1 MYKIIAEDGQEYGP
15 ATAGEMRRW
24 RAENRINAQK
34 LVMHKTAPPCRLATF
49 LAALA
54 LLALTGCRRAPSF
67 ESFGWQMIEVDRAP
81 EQVAGA
87 VYATHDEMADWKTDK
102 DGKRYDPSF
111 SEHGRSWKA
120 GDHGPG
126 SAIGETTFGSKGGAE
141 CVITRITV
149 EGRPLLI
156 YLKSNDDKTAMEL
169 HNAFVSNLVKQG
181 VKPRSKWPP
190 TQ

>member
-1 MYKIIAEDGQEYGP
+1 MRPITVEDGQDYGP
-15 ATAGEMRRW
+15 ATADEMRRW
-24 RAENRINAQK
+24 RTENRISTQTLALHEN
-34 LVMHKTAPPCRLATF
+34 APPRRLPVF
-49 LAALA
+49 LAAVT
-54 LLALTGCRRAPSF
+54 LLVLTACQRTPSF
-67 ESFGWQMIEVDRAP
+67 ESFGWQIIEADRAP
-81 EQVAGA
+81 ERVAGA

-126 SAIGETTFGSKGGAE
+126 SAIGETTFRSKGGAE
-141 CVITRITV
+141 IVITRITIK
-149 EGRPLLI
+149 GRPLMI

-181 VKPRSKWPP
+181 VKPRNKWPP